1 MSTATP
7 NSTSSWRWRNL
18 LGRGILH
25 VGLIGWTALV
35 LIPFVLIIL
44 LSLRSNA
51 DIYTNG
57 LGLGGDLRPGN
68 YEVAWNGGAGTAGM
82 ATYFLNSSIVALTSL
97 LVALGVGVTAAYF
110 AIHLADRARKLF
122 LMVFLVATVIPLVL
136 MIVPF
141 YQAFNTFGIVNQPV
155 AVGVVYGALCLPV
168 TILVVHAFFVDFP
181 RELIEAAALDG
192 TGAWRT
198 YLFIVLPLARGPIA
212 AVAML
217 NLVFVW
223 AEAQLGVILLQSP
236 DSQTVPVGLLTFQGQ
251 FTTDLGPLFAGLAIG
266 SIPIMLIYLVFN
278 RQVAKAITVGGF
290 GGR

>member
-1 MSTATP
+1 MSTTTP
-7 NSTSSWRWRNL
+7 TTTSGWRWRNL
-18 LGRGILH
+18 LSRSILH
-25 VGLIGWTALV
+25 IGLLGWTALV

-82 ATYFLNSSIVALTSL
+82 ATYFLNSAIVALTSL

-110 AIHLADRARKLF
+110 AIHLSERARKLF

-141 YQAFNTFGIVNQPV
+141 YQAFNTLGVVSQPV
-155 AVGVVYGALCLPV
+155 AVGLVYGALCLPV

-236 DSQTVPVGLLTFQGQ
+236 DSQTVPVGLLSFQGQ

>member
-1 MSTATP
+1 MSIAET
-7 NSTSSWRWRNL
+7 STSPRWRRG
-18 LGRGILH
+18 LGSGILH
-25 VGLIGWTALV
+25 IGLLGWTLLV
-35 LIPFVLIIL
+35 LIPFVLILL
-44 LSLRSNA
+44 LSVRSNA

-57 LGLGGDLRPGN
+57 LGLGGDLRPEN
-68 YEVAWNGGAGTAGM
+68 YKVAWNGSAGTSGM
-82 ATYFLNSSIVALTSL
+82 ASYFVNSSMVALTSL
-97 LVALGVGVTAAYF
+97 LVALGVGVTAGYF
-110 AIHLADRARKLF
+110 AIHLSERARKLF
-122 LMVFLVATVIPLVL
+122 LLVFVVATAIPLVL

-141 YQAFNTFGIVNQPV
+141 YQAFNAYGIVNQPV
-155 AVGVVYGALCLPV
+155 AVGVIYGTLCLPV

-192 TGAWRT
+192 ASSWRT
-198 YLFIVLPLARGPIA
+198 YLLIVLPLARGPIA

-236 DSQTVPVGLLTFQGQ
+236 DSQTVPVGLLSFQGQ

-266 SIPIMLIYLVFN
+266 SIPIMLIYLAFN
-278 RQVAKAITVGGF
+278 RQVAKAITLGGF